1 MPEQHSKKRGQSM
14 GYKLVISE
22 YADELLNNLIYYLI
36 YRLQNEQAAKHL
48 LAGIDS
54 IYDRLETN
62 PFQFPLSRDNYLAN
76 MGYHEAVVPQM
87 DYVVVFDIR
96 VEVVNVVGVFHQL
109 ENYQNNL

>member
-1 MPEQHSKKRGQSM
+1 M

-36 YRLQNEQAAKHL
+36 YRLKNEQAAKHL
-48 LAGIDS
+48 LDGIDS

-76 MGYHEAVVPQM
+76 KEYHEAAVPQM
-87 DYVVVFDIR
+87 DYVVIFDIK
-96 VEVVNVVGVFHQL
+96 VEVVNVVGVFRQL
-109 ENYQNNL
+109 ENYQSKL